1 MSARVQKKIDAYRKD
16 KKEQQDFLEK
26 CRAVPVEAIL
36 WPDQYSNQFPAE
48 YLIKKGKKQ
57 LPYPLVEN
65 EDRIKVL
72 QSLFHHWNGADA
84 SSPEHPLVLCYYL
97 NEFQKQF
104 RPAKKKSGT
113 ALQRATRAVLSE
125 KKGKKKALS
134 AAEIRKQEREKEKEK
149 NYKKL
154 QTLKNKLS
162 ITKEL
167 KKAES
172 SEIQWAIF
180 LTLRDLVRERDE
192 LIEGT
197 HELRAN
203 RVRDVQT
210 TDKELKKRLE
220 EVLEESEDLRSQ
232 LKRETTRA
240 DLLEEEVQ
248 RLAEQIISSPTTIIT
263 RGDPSELEGLKQEYN
278 LISQKYDALVSKN
291 IDLSNRLN
299 RIDHAARLEEVLD
312 SIRDRVNGIIRS
324 GVFKEEILL
333 SRIGGEV
340 EQLQRAR
347 IYLGR
352 ALFDMGMLYLRMGK
366 KDAAF
371 QELRAARELGV
382 EDPEAD
388 RFLESVSR
396 R

>member
-1 MSARVQKKIDAYRKD
+1 MSARVQKKIEAYRKD
-16 KKEQQDFLEK
+16 KKQQQDFLQQ
-26 CRAVPVEAIL
+26 CRTVPVEAIL
-36 WPDQYSNQFPAE
+36 WPENHSSHFTAE

-84 SSPEHPLVLCYYL
+84 DSPEHPLVLCYYL

-104 RPAKKKSGT
+104 RPAKTRRGT
-113 ALQRATRAVLSE
+113 ALQRATRTVLSE

-134 AAEIRKQEREKEKEK
+134 VAEQNKQQREKEKEK
-149 NYKKL
+149 NYKKI

-162 ITKEL
+162 LDKNL
-167 KKAES
+167 KKADS
-172 SEIQWAIF
+172 AEIQWAVF
-180 LTLRDLVRERDE
+180 LTLRDLGRERSE
-192 LIEGT
+192 LLEGA
-197 HELRAN
+197 HEVRN
-203 RVRDVQT
+203 ERVRDVQT
-210 TDKELKKRLE
+210 SDRELKKRLE
-220 EVLEESEDLRSQ
+220 EVLEENDDLRSQ
-232 LKRETTRA
+232 LARETTRA

-248 RLAEQIISSPTTIIT
+248 RLAEQIISAPTTIIT
-263 RGDPSELEGLKQEYN
+263 RGDPSELEDLKQEYN
-278 LISQKYDALVSKN
+278 LLSQKYDALVSKN

-333 SRIGGEV
+333 SRIGSEV

-347 IYLGR
+347 VYLGR

-366 KDAAF
+366 REAAF

-382 EDPEAD
+382 GDPEAD
-388 RFLESVSR
+388 RFLESANR
-396 R
+396 

>member
-1 MSARVQKKIDAYRKD
+1 MSSRVQKKIEAYQKDRKAQDA
-16 KKEQQDFLEK
+16 FLEQ
-26 CRAVPVEAIL
+26 CRLVPVEAIL
-36 WPDQYSNQFPAE
+36 WPENHASRYEAE
-48 YLIKKGKKQ
+48 YLVKKGKSQ
-57 LPYPLVEN
+57 VPFPLMEAA
-65 EDRIKVL
+65 DRIKVVT
-72 QSLFHHWNGADA
+72 SLFHHWFGADA
-84 SSPEHPLVLCYYL
+84 SAPEHPLVLCYYL

-104 RPAKKKSGT
+104 RPTKRKQVSAV
-113 ALQRATRAVLSE
+113 ARATKTVLQE
-125 KKGKKKALS
+125 KKGKKPT
-134 AAEIRKQEREKEKEK
+134 AAELKKQAREKEKEK

-162 ITKEL
+162 IDKDL

-172 SEIQWAIF
+172 TEIQKAI
-180 LTLRDLVRERDE
+180 LVELRDLVRDRSEI
-192 LIEGT
+192 LEGT
-197 HELRAN
+197 HEVPAK

-210 TDKELKKRLE
+210 SDQELRRRLE
-220 EVLEESEDLRSQ
+220 EVLEENDDIRSQ

-248 RLAEQIISSPTTIIT
+248 RLAEQIISSPTTIVT
-263 RGDPSELEGLKQEYN
+263 RGDASELESLKQEYN
-278 LISQKYDALVSKN
+278 LLSQKYDALVSKN
-291 IDLSNRLN
+291 IDLSNRLS
-299 RIDHAARLEEVLD
+299 RVDQARALEQVLD
-312 SIRDRVNGIIRS
+312 NLRDRVNSVIRS

-333 SRIGGEV
+333 SRIRNEV

-347 IYLGR
+347 LYLGR

-366 KDAAF
+366 KEAAF

-388 RFLESVSR
+388 RFMDSVR